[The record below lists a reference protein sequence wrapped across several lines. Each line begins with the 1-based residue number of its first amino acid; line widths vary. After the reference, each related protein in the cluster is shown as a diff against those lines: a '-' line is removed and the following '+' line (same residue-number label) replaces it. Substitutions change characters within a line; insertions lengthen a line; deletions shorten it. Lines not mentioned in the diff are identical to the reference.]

1 VNASRAI
8 IFSGAGLVGAA
19 TAATSAVSLYQLA
32 EVCGIPWVLP
42 AALPIAMD
50 VGAAVGAIA
59 WITQSGAIR
68 AWGRG
73 IAIAALIG
81 TLAGNAV
88 QHAIASGLLAV
99 DLGLVLSVGASFPA
113 TLWAVFHL
121 TALMT
126 QRDRKKKADA
136 TPKQRAP
143 RTVTPNPSREPA
155 TNEDAAETTSE
166 LKTPDDLGSRR
177 ASSEE
182 RLTWFLKWSSNNPGA
197 SEAEENAAFR
207 AEFINPKTG
216 EPISDPSI
224 RRTKAQARE
233 RAS

>member
-1 VNASRAI
+1 MNASRAI

-59 WITQSGAIR
+59 WITQSGQIR

-88 QHAIASGLLAV
+88 QHAIASSLLHV

-126 QRDRKKKADA
+126 QRDRAKKTVS

-143 RTVTPNPSREPA
+143 RTVTSNPSPEPA
-155 TNEDAAETTSE
+155 TNEEPLPAAA
-166 LKTPDDLGSRR
+166 PDDLGSRR
-177 ASSEE
+177 ATSED
-182 RLTWFLKWSSNNPGA
+182 RVAWFLEWSAANPDA
-197 SEAEENAAFR
+197 SEMEQNAALKARF
-207 AEFINPKTG
+207 KT
-216 EPISDPSI
+216 ISDPTV
-224 RRTKAQARE
+224 RRTKAKARGL
-233 RAS
+233 AS

>member
-1 VNASRAI
+1 MNASRAI
-8 IFSGAGLVGAA
+8 IFGGAGLVGAA

-59 WITQSGAIR
+59 WITQSGQIR

-88 QHAIASGLLAV
+88 QHAIASNLLHV
-99 DLGLVLSVGASFPA
+99 DLGLVLAVGASFPA

-126 QRDRKKKADA
+126 QRDRKKKADS

-143 RTVTPNPSREPA
+143 RTVTVNSSPEPA
-155 TNEDAAETTSE
+155 TNISAESP
-166 LKTPDDLGSRR
+166 TPEVGDLASRQSGR
-177 ASSEE
+177 AEMVAFFVEWSKQNPDSSPE
-182 RLTWFLKWSSNNPGA
+182 
-197 SEAEENAAFR
+197 EENAAIKCR
-207 AEFINPKTG
+207 ASELG
-216 EPISDPSI
+216 RSISDPTV
-224 RRTKAQARE
+224 RRVKRDARGV
-233 RAS
+233 A